1 MLAPT
6 PLTTEKTISTRQQS
20 YESLTDHLA
29 KYIELLSQEP
39 LYIPNETELTMPG
52 LEVKLSAMKT
62 ANADTIDS
70 YTTWSNACIQQN
82 QTPVQPTHRIST
94 DSIRHK
100 KIYKIPIRS
109 HKPTVQT
116 NFGPPVQIHQRT
128 ISTPKHKV
136 GNLTSKV
143 ANFIIKIHN

>member
-82 QTPVQPTHRIST
+82 QTLYNPLTGL
-94 DSIRHK
+94 
-100 KIYKIPIRS
+100 
-109 HKPTVQT
+109 VQT
-116 NFGPPVQIHQRT
+116 ASDTKKYIKSLFGATSPQYKQISDLQFK
-128 ISTPKHKV
+128 STKE
-136 GNLTSKV
+136 L
-143 ANFIIKIHN
+143 